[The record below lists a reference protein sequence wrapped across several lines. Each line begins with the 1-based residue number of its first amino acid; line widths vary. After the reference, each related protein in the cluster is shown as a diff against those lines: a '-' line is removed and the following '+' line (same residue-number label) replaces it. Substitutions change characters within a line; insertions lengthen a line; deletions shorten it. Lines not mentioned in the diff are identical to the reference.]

1 MGIDIRL
8 PIGILFFLIGLILTV
23 YGSLVDTS
31 HYRQSLDFNI
41 NLVWGI
47 VLLVFGALM
56 FLLGRRGMRPAAQQ
70 SGSESPKSSGLN

>member
-8 PIGILFFLIGLILTV
+8 PIGILFSLIGLILTV
-23 YGSLVDTS
+23 YGALVDTS
-31 HYRQSLDFNI
+31 HFRQSLDLNI

-47 VLLVFGALM
+47 VLLIFGSLM

-70 SGSESPKSSGLN
+70 SVSESPKSSGLR